1 MISMHKMQLVKEDPI
16 YCILRCELTK
26 LDSSVTKLEAI
37 QCCQIG
43 RSLTNFKSPFRLD
56 PLQVVA

>member
-16 YCILRCELTK
+16 YCILRC
-26 LDSSVTKLEAI
+26 DVTKLEAI

-56 PLQVVA
+56 PLQEVA